1 MISITLLL
9 IILNIGISL
18 IALYWNEKV
27 FELGMLRPYRMF
39 RKQTWYEVITS
50 GFLHAGISHLLV
62 NMFVLYFFGT
72 VMEQVLGPAHFIAL
86 YFSALVFSSLPSL
99 IMHKDNPEYA
109 TIGASGAVEA
119 VLFSYIFVFPTE
131 KLILI
136 LLPIPIPAWIFGLL
150 FLAYSI
156 YEGRRGK
163 GNVNHGAHIA
173 GALWG
178 VLYLIFFVPNSVDH
192 ILTIFGWL

>member
-18 IALYWNEKV
+18 VALYGNEKI
-27 FELGMLRPYRMF
+27 FEAGMLRPYRML

-150 FLAYSI
+150 FLVYSI